1 MGFLRERRRQA
12 PLCCR
17 HAAATASRSHFF
29 SSTSSNISLIFS
41 LCFIFNVMVILVV
54 FIIAASL
61 FPSSWTLSDSF
72 HLFFG
77 WCSWM
82 WLLHWNIPPLSP
94 LPSPSSTAVCL
105 FQIFLI
111 ILSTFPFIAQLAFST
126 TFLLSVTPSF
136 SYPSFFSP
144 SHLHPEEGGDAGRV
158 NA

>member
-29 SSTSSNISLIFS
+29 FPPQAQIFLSFS
-41 LCFIFNVMVILVV
+41 LCVSFLMLWLFWLFLLLQHHSFPLLELSLTLFIFFWMVQLDVT
-54 FIIAASL
+54 AAL
-61 FPSSWTLSDSF
+61 KYPPSFTITF
-72 HLFFG
+72 T
-77 WCSWM
+77 
-82 WLLHWNIPPLSP
+82 
-94 LPSPSSTAVCL
+94 SSTAVCL

-126 TFLLSVTPSF
+126 TFFLSVTPSF